1 MGPDGFDEENMQGG
15 HVIEGRST
23 AKSGVAA
30 EGQSTVKLV
39 RAWID
44 GGSRGNPGPSAVG
57 VLVEDA
63 GGETLATVSEVIGVA
78 TNNVAEYK
86 ALLAALEKAREL
98 GATEIEVVSD
108 SELLVKQI
116 LGQYRVKNAGLRP
129 LFVEAKRRSGEFSR
143 FSIRH
148 TGREHNVKADG
159 LVNMALDEQERAG
172 L

>member
-1 MGPDGFDEENMQGG
+1 MREREAGVQSGGPAGADGATT
-15 HVIEGRST
+15 R
-23 AKSGVAA
+23 
-30 EGQSTVKLV
+30 V

-57 VLVEDA
+57 VLIEDMD
-63 GGETLATVSEVIGVA
+63 GETLATVSQVIGVA

-86 ALLAALEKAREL
+86 ALLAALDKAVDL
-98 GATEIEVVSD
+98 GAKEIEVISD
-108 SELLVKQI
+108 SELLVKQM
-116 LGQYRVKNAGLRP
+116 LGQYRVKNAGLQP
-129 LFVEAKRRSGEFSR
+129 LFMEARGKAAKFTR

-159 LVNMALDEQERAG
+159 LVNSALDEQERPG